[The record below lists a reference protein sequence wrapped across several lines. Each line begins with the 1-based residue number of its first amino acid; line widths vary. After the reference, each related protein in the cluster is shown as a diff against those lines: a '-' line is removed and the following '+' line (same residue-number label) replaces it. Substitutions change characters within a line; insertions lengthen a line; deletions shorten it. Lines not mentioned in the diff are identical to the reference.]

1 MNFTAQHIRQALI
14 QIAENKGRPHYTLEV
29 VRSVIE
35 AFRAGVHHPLKSA
48 VMSEQIML
56 PAVKGSLDPRQDEL
70 KEFCARAGINRILAN
85 ISGLHITT
93 ICSYLNGN
101 RPLTDDAWTKLSRSF
116 KKADQAYLEKKQ
128 AAAKKGSYKKDTCG
142 TINKYRCGCRCG
154 ACKAA
159 HAHNKSLSGGDAL
172 NAQAKRL
179 KEITAKYCGA
189 MA

>member
-1 MNFTAQHIRQALI
+1 MNYTTQHIRQALI
-14 QIAENKGRPHYTLEV
+14 QIAENKRRPHYTLEV
-29 VRSVIE
+29 VRTVIE

-48 VMSEQIML
+48 VMSEKIML
-56 PAVKGSLDPRQDEL
+56 PVVQGSYDTRLDEL
-70 KEFCARAGINRILAN
+70 KEFCARSGMNRILAN

-93 ICSYLNGN
+93 ICSFLNGN
-101 RPLTDDAWTKLSRSF
+101 RALTDDAWTKLSRAF
-116 KKADQAYLEKKQ
+116 KKADQTYLEKKQ
-128 AAAKKGSYKKDTCG
+128 AAAKKGSYKKDICG

-159 HAHNKSLSGGDAL
+159 HAQNNSVGGDNAL
-172 NAQAKRL
+172 NAQEKRL

>member
-56 PAVKGSLDPRQDEL
+56 PVAKGSLDPRLDEL
-70 KEFCARAGINRILAN
+70 KEFCARSGINRILADA
-85 ISGLHITT
+85 SGLNITT

-101 RPLTDDAWTKLSRSF
+101 RPLTDDSWIKLSRAF
-116 KKADQAYLEKKQ
+116 NDAEQTYLEKKQ
-128 AAAKKGSYKKDTCG
+128 AAAKRGSYKKDICG
-142 TINKYRCGCRCG
+142 TVNKYRCGCRCE

-159 HAHNKSLSGGDAL
+159 NSKNASVSGGNAL

-179 KEITAKYCGA
+179 KQITEKYCGA
-189 MA
+189 VV

>member
-29 VRSVIE
+29 VRSVID

-116 KKADQAYLEKKQ
+116 KKAKSYLPEQSPEEKAWIENRARELQEKGLSFPAALLKAGGECKKQ
-128 AAAKKGSYKKDTCG
+128 G
-142 TINKYRCGCRCG
+142 
-154 ACKAA
+154 
-159 HAHNKSLSGGDAL
+159 LGG
-172 NAQAKRL
+172 
-179 KEITAKYCGA
+179 GV
-189 MA
+189 

>member
-70 KEFCARAGINRILAN
+70 KEFCARSGINRILADA
-85 ISGLHITT
+85 SGLHITT

-128 AAAKKGSYKKDTCG
+128 AAAKKGSYRKDTCG

-154 ACKAA
+154 VCKAA
-159 HAHNKSLSGGDAL
+159 HAQNKGVNGSNAS
-172 NAQAKRL
+172 NAQTKRL

-189 MA
+189 IA